1 MAALDGRGL
10 DLVAEFAAE
19 LGLHEPVG
27 PWHVQRDGL
36 IELGHWAV
44 LLSTSLGKMGLD
56 IALLAQSEIAEVSEA
71 GGRDRG
77 GSSTMPQKVNPVV
90 SDVLV
95 SIARHAAALG
105 VSVGQSA
112 LTEHERGASACDRK
126 S

>member
-56 IALLAQSEIAEVSEA
+56 IALLAQSEIADVSEA

-90 SDVLV
+90 YDVPV
-95 SIARHAAALG
+95 SIARPAAALG
-105 VSVGQSA
+105 GSVGPWA
-112 LTEHERGASACDRK
+112 LTEHGRGRSACDRK